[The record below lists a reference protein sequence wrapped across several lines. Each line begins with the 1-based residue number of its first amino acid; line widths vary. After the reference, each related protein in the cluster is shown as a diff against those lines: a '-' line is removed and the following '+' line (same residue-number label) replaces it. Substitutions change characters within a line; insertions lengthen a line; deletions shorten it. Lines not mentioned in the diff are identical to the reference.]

1 MNYSCYLLRNIY
13 ETHKTHTYNGST
25 NNLKRRIRQHNGEIM
40 GGARQTSRASGGW
53 EYYCIMC
60 GFPDKINALQCEW
73 RWKHPTGSSGKRTS
87 KYSGVHGRINGLNL
101 VLPVDMWTNNST
113 VSNSLSSF
121 RLYIV
126 HDVYHLLDVSNI
138 PPNITIIV
146 CDKINIDTIMMREDA
161 LTAAGTSEILATE
174 SQKNMNPS

>member
-1 MNYSCYLLRNIY
+1 MDYSCYLLRNTQ

-25 NNLKRRIRQHNGEIM
+25 NNLKRRIRQHNGNIT
-40 GGARQTSRASGGW
+40 GGARQTSRVSGGW

-87 KYSGVHGRINGLNL
+87 KYSGVHGRISGLNL
-101 VLPVDMWTNNST
+101 VLPADRWTNQSMVANST
-113 VSNSLSSF
+113 ASF

-126 HDVYHLLDVSNI
+126 HDVYHLLDAANI
-138 PPNITIIV
+138 PPNIEIIA
-146 CDKINIDTIMMREDA
+146 CEKIDIETIMTREDA
-161 LTAAGTSEILATE
+161 LSAATATE

>member
-87 KYSGVHGRINGLNL
+87 ERGTGGSGVTPLRWAAARSPILRTKRAALFTFPRPTNVSTAPALPSIGGKLN
-101 VLPVDMWTNNST
+101 PTASAT
-113 VSNSLSSF
+113 ACTGLSSCVTSH
-121 RLYIV
+121 RGQNTTDY
-126 HDVYHLLDVSNI
+126 
-138 PPNITIIV
+138 
-146 CDKINIDTIMMREDA
+146 
-161 LTAAGTSEILATE
+161 LTPKGH
-174 SQKNMNPS
+174 PR